1 MTMTKKQR
9 KRASS
14 SNRRGMAG
22 IALVVL
28 VLLTVMLF
36 QSRKLEAK
44 NAAYV
49 EQIAQLNEEIE
60 LENARADEIE
70 KMPEYTK
77 TREYVETVA
86 REKFGLVYEDEIIF
100 RAAD

>member
-1 MTMTKKQR
+1 M
-9 KRASS
+9 
-14 SNRRGMAG
+14 
-22 IALVVL
+22 
-28 VLLTVMLF
+28 
-36 QSRKLEAK
+36 EAK